1 MKALFTCKDVSKLAS
16 AAMDRE
22 LSWRERIGIKIHL
35 WVCIPC
41 QHYVQ
46 HLRFLHRAA
55 GEASEAPP
63 KTPLPDE
70 AKERMRKLLN
80 GQ

>member
-16 AAMDRE
+16 AALDRE
-22 LSWRERIGIKIHL
+22 LSWREHIGIKIHL
-35 WVCIPC
+35 WVCVPC

-46 HLRFLHRAA
+46 HLRFLRRAA
-55 GEASEAPP
+55 AEAGKTPP
-63 KTPLPDE
+63 KTPLSDE
-70 AKERMRKLLN
+70 ARERMKRLLN